1 MSHVKS
7 ANPEK
12 LMRKGI
18 MRSITNRYELLEF
31 LDQEH
36 LWNEP
41 FMETVKQIILKDEEF
56 INELYSKIIDPVSQG
71 IIERITSGELSQELN
86 TMYREAN
93 KLLISEIRSM
103 LKTHGGIKMLLNA
116 TDGVSSTQYLY
127 KLFEQ
132 SATHE
137 LSPKLDKLIGE
148 KVTYFVNKNVK
159 LLVFDPRFRTKFL
172 EMLRISHK
180 AYLDTY
186 TEIVTDT
193 LGNDYASLEEKYAE
207 ELSKIIEDIEKIKLH
222 IDRNRLE
229 TRYLYLEEMVSNICQ
244 EEFDN
249 YFIPDRFIHKIS
261 DDIEVSVRDA
271 LEESIRDDL
280 IKSIRKDFEESIRK
294 DLESSIS
301 KDLEASIRKDMERSI
316 QIDLDR
322 LIRKNLE
329 ALTRYKLD
337 DLIKKDL
344 EQNLKQLHQQLT
356 YSDIPYL
363 QNKVNNLKHEINV
376 LEQKIEEVKSSNNIL
391 SESSKPESNIH
402 RSNELSSSINPR
414 NKVPNSNQ
422 VPNIVGEIPMI
433 LSGITADGLDNF
445 DFGLSISNYSASW
458 SRKKQEIRIFVE
470 IEVYDFDFFNQIFLL
485 GTQNGM
491 LTFRCLVT
499 DSNDSLITEHEA
511 TINISSSIKSPMGL
525 QFTIPI
531 PRNLSRLDRSNISK
545 VVIILLDQS

>member
-1 MSHVKS
+1 
-7 ANPEK
+7 
-12 LMRKGI
+12 
-18 MRSITNRYELLEF
+18 
-31 LDQEH
+31 
-36 LWNEP
+36 
-41 FMETVKQIILKDEEF
+41 
-56 INELYSKIIDPVSQG
+56 
-71 IIERITSGELSQELN
+71 
-86 TMYREAN
+86 
-93 KLLISEIRSM
+93 
-103 LKTHGGIKMLLNA
+103 
-116 TDGVSSTQYLY
+116 
-127 KLFEQ
+127 
-132 SATHE
+132 
-137 LSPKLDKLIGE
+137 
-148 KVTYFVNKNVK
+148 
-159 LLVFDPRFRTKFL
+159 
-172 EMLRISHK
+172 
-180 AYLDTY
+180 
-186 TEIVTDT
+186 
-193 LGNDYASLEEKYAE
+193 
-207 ELSKIIEDIEKIKLH
+207 
-222 IDRNRLE
+222 
-229 TRYLYLEEMVSNICQ
+229 MVSNICQ

-470 IEVYDFDFFNQIFLL
+470 IEVYDFVFFNQIFLL